1 MRSASALAA
10 GTVREVA
17 AVALPIGFRRGRLYR
32 SLVDVTLQF
41 LIEDVGGVQA
51 AQPSEQKLG
60 EDFLLRR
67 AAGNGIELMGVIAF
81 RASPVWVLA
90 ALADV
95 AGFGRQLIPEIAESL
110 KKEGLLAPDGSVRD
124 DGAAAHGARAQ
135 LRPARRERQRAA
147 ARRRRPA
154 RRVAQVRSRSAAAAG
169 AAIAVGRTPSRRVW
183 QDLRA
188 TAEREQ
194 RSVFEV
200 SSLLAVS
207 AVGELPE
214 RARVLS
220 KAAAIVLRHGGA
232 AVSNASARPLSAVA
246 AANARGRAS
255 SATACS
261 SSRRIRMPPSAHS
274 RRRVAT
280 LHGPLARQALTARS
294 VGGGL
299 ARLDARDERQPV
311 DPAARAITRSSCAR
325 RRPSAARPRS
335 IQPSRGARAGRA
347 SRARA
352 ARRRS
357 APASQTAG
365 APRPTTPTARPRAA
379 HRTRSQASPGH
390 CARPRASGDRR

>member
-1 MRSASALAA
+1 MGVKDTLRGLGKHRGVRYAASLPERVVRSASALAA

-51 AQPSEQKLG
+51 AQPNEQKLG

-110 KKEGLLAPDGSVRD
+110 KKEGLLAPDGSFATMEQLLGGLERSSGQLAESVNAPPLDVAGLREEWRKFV
-124 DGAAAHGARAQ
+124 GEARQ
-135 LRPARRERQRAA
+135 LPAPQL
-147 ARRRRPA
+147 P
-154 RRVAQVRSRSAAAAG
+154 SAS
-169 AAIAVGRTPSRRVW
+169 AVTRVW

-188 TAEREQ
+188 TAERER

-207 AVGELPE
+207 AVSELPE

-220 KAAAIVLRHGGA
+220 KAAAVVLRHGGA
-232 AVSNASARPLSAVA
+232 AVSNALLEHYRQSLQQMREVGFMRYGVQQLTPYTHAAIGAFHPARE
-246 AANARGRAS
+246 
-255 SATACS
+255 
-261 SSRRIRMPPSAHS
+261 
-274 RRRVAT
+274 T
-280 LHGPLARQALTARS
+280 LTGKL
-294 VGGGL
+294 
-299 ARLDARDERQPV
+299 LDRF
-311 DPAARAITRSSCAR
+311 
-325 RRPSAARPRS
+325 
-335 IQPSRGARAGRA
+335 
-347 SRARA
+347 
-352 ARRRS
+352 
-357 APASQTAG
+357 
-365 APRPTTPTARPRAA
+365 
-379 HRTRSQASPGH
+379 
-390 CARPRASGDRR
+390 